1 MKNIALSILILTIT
15 AGCASLPG
23 SNQTQG
29 TVAGGVIGAVL
40 GSTIGDGRGQ
50 VIAAAAGA
58 LGGALIGS
66 HLGKGLD
73 ERDRLAMQQ
82 ATTFALESSNSN
94 PTVNWSNSDTGNT
107 GSVTPT
113 RTFQMADGSYCR
125 EYTSM
130 VEVGGESQTAYGSA
144 CRQPDGSW
152 KIVS

>member
-1 MKNIALSILILTIT
+1 MKYITLSILIVTIT

-29 TVAGGVIGAVL
+29 TVAGGVIGAIL

-58 LGGALIGS
+58 LGGALVGS
-66 HLGKGLD
+66 HIGKGLD
-73 ERDRLAMQQ
+73 ERDQLAMQK
-82 ATTFALESSNSN
+82 ATMIALENSNSN
-94 PTVNWSNSDTGNT
+94 ATVNWSNSDSGNT

-125 EYTSM
+125 EYSSM
-130 VEVGGESQTAYGSA
+130 VEVGGESETAYGTA
-144 CRQPDGSW
+144 CRQPDGNW
-152 KIVS
+152 KITS